1 MSGDKEDLINYRIS
15 RANETIKEAEAMIEK
30 EFWNASINRMYY
42 ACYYIVSGLMLKH
55 ELNST
60 THKGLRTLLG
70 KHFVLTG
77 LISKEIAKTFSDLYD
92 RRQTGDYDD
101 FILYDRETAE
111 TLLPLCKDF
120 VSEIE
125 KLVRTN

>member
-1 MSGDKEDLINYRIS
+1 MTGKKEDLINYRIS
-15 RANETIKEAEAMIEK
+15 RAIETIKEAEAMIEK

-55 ELNST
+55 GFDSS

-77 LISKEIAKTFSDLYD
+77 LISI
-92 RRQTGDYDD
+92 QTSYN
-101 FILYDRETAE
+101 L
-111 TLLPLCKDF
+111 
-120 VSEIE
+120 
-125 KLVRTN
+125 